1 MTQVERQLEAARRK
15 LLDLTMRN
23 RLLNYRPSKAR
34 TIKVVDEVP
43 KEIYDILVLH
53 ERNMQFLPK
62 AKEEESR
69 REENKGIQLS
79 LGRLEEDTSDLT
91 EEEASVLWDLPP
103 PDTDV
108 AARHGAE
115 PRLRARRNA
124 RLRLGL

>member
-1 MTQVERQLEAARRK
+1 MQKEFVMTQVERQLEAARQK

-34 TIKVVDEVP
+34 TIKVVDEIP

-69 REENKGIQLS
+69 PAENGDIQLS
-79 LGRLEEDTSDLT
+79 LGRLEEDTSDL
-91 EEEASVLWDLPP
+91 AD
-103 PDTDV
+103 
-108 AARHGAE
+108 
-115 PRLRARRNA
+115 
-124 RLRLGL
+124 